1 MLKPKYFIKPK
12 PVLWLSLSGAPLTA
26 RVDGP
31 KILHHGKVHIPVLTL
46 IQKIKVVSNGYM
58 VSLLYSAI

>member
-1 MLKPKYFIKPK
+1 MLKPKYSVKPNL
-12 PVLWLSLSGAPLTA
+12 VLWLSLSGAPLTA